1 MRAWK
6 RKSTSPT
13 KPFENKSN
21 IEMESVIL
29 ARFDDECDGYLT
41 EDQILRASKI
51 LLRSS
56 EQPSMDEIKRML
68 KACKVKTKAG
78 IKITQFCAIWV
89 RIVKK
94 QEELSK
100 QCTEIALDLRNL
112 ETSLQE
118 IVLNA
123 EDRDELLLIQET
135 FRLLQESEDAK
146 HLGYL
151 SIKNRLYESFNR
163 DFVDER
169 KAALKNFL
177 QITTDI
183 REKRE
188 SFEKTDRRS
197 AWDEITKEIEDS
209 KRVGTV
215 GKNIFKACHSPK
227 AR

>member
-1 MRAWK
+1 MRSWK

-13 KPFENKSN
+13 KQFENKSN
-21 IEMESVIL
+21 IELESVIL
-29 ARFDDECDGYLT
+29 ARFDDECDGFLT

-56 EQPSMDEIKRML
+56 EQPTMDEIRRML
-68 KACKVKTKAG
+68 KACKVKTSGG
-78 IKITQFCAIWV
+78 IKITQFSGIWV
-89 RIVKK
+89 RIVQK

-100 QCTEIALDLRNL
+100 KCTEIAVELRNC
-112 ETSLQE
+112 ETTLQE

-135 FRLLQESEDAK
+135 FRQLQEADDVK

-151 SIKNRLYESFNR
+151 TVKNRLYESFSR

-169 KAALKNFL
+169 KSLLKKFL
-177 QITTDI
+177 QIAADI
-183 REKRE
+183 RERRE
-188 SFEKTDRRS
+188 DFEKIELRS
-197 AWDEITKEIEDS
+197 AWDEITKEIEDT
-209 KRVGTV
+209 KRVGKV

-227 AR
+227 A

>member
-1 MRAWK
+1 
-6 RKSTSPT
+6 
-13 KPFENKSN
+13 
-21 IEMESVIL
+21 MESVIR
-29 ARFDDECDGYLT
+29 RFDDECDGYLT

-56 EQPSMDEIKRML
+56 EQPSVDEIKRML
-68 KACKVKTKAG
+68 KACKVKTSAG

-135 FRLLQESEDAK
+135 FRQLQESEDAK

-151 SIKNRLYESFNR
+151 TVKNRLMNRNR

-169 KAALKNFL
+169 KALLKNFS
-177 QITTDI
+177 DHYRYS
-183 REKRE
+183 REERELRKDRQAKCVGRNYKRDRGQ
-188 SFEKTDRRS
+188 KTR
-197 AWDEITKEIEDS
+197 W
-209 KRVGTV
+209 
-215 GKNIFKACHSPK
+215 
-227 AR
+227 